1 MANRFCLV
9 FVWFLLFGFVCA
21 SEKGLV
27 NDIVIEDEFEQ
38 IKGFSQVGFSLDSKD
53 ASVNRFAGFFVL
65 SDETLEFDR
74 ENINSSRNNFR
85 NRFSSDGISVE
96 SVHEEVDSGFFNV
109 DEKAVKQTYIIRNEE
124 DVVKNVALNV
134 VYEIDSNFV
143 VWNGVNYS
151 IGEEAVY
158 FEAFEIEIEVFPGFN
173 ETTWAGH
180 ALYFGNNYYDFRDV
194 IGMDYSVFVYAL
206 DGRNYI
212 GLEIHGNV
220 DGLSEL
226 VVDPVIGWTEHVID
240 SGINSPL
247 EIFAIDLDLD
257 GDVDVVSGSNEGDG
271 ISWYEN
277 NGNEI
282 FVSHIVSFEETY
294 VFPID
299 LDSDGDID
307 IVSSDDYPV
316 AKISWYENDGDENFV
331 EHSVI
336 TSRKKIR
343 YVFPV
348 DLDSDGDIDMVSS
361 GADTELAWY
370 ENDGNEGFL
379 EYNITFPK
387 CWGSGDISVADLN
400 SDGYLDILAAHGY
413 YGVFQNATVV
423 WYENDRESNFVERII
438 LSVPEGGIIENAV
451 DLDSDGDIDVVVS
464 FWSGNRLE
472 WYENDGSGNFSAHDI
487 EGSEAG
493 TSGYFS
499 DLDSDGDMDMIFVG
513 GSRSGIVWYENNGSE
528 FFVKHV
534 ISSML
539 RFWNVYVE
547 DLDSDEDLDVITS
560 MATRPGNIFWFE
572 SNFSSGSSFC
582 DGMVNVFAEDSSGDS
597 MVGLSV
603 YLNGENAGKTDVD
616 GFLGHGVV
624 GNCDAVFEVEVF
636 CSDEVSSCG
645 LGKSVIGVDGDLD
658 SMTFICDVC
667 RKDKDVFILEEEINF
682 NGLGVDVLVHSIGMN
697 EDVEVSLIKSC
708 RGIKSLVEN
717 KSVFVSSMETEVVS
731 FVEDFEG
738 CEKVD
743 VLLGNFEEED
753 SFENNAIRD
762 FFIIEP
768 VKVYL
773 EVDSGYTYVD
783 SVIKEFL
790 GGHVE
795 IVSSKSEADL
805 EVYVGKKLYREASVG
820 VDYLDDE
827 LIRFQGRKEG
837 LPWNGL
843 IQQGVF
849 DLGNKVYV
857 FGNEID
863 GTVASVK
870 RLVLERENYL
880 NRRMLGRDMGE
891 VYLGSRDMMAVGVFD
906 YLHTEENIKN
916 YKKDNEGFG
925 EVVESVLRERTF
937 NLEIKRVLT
946 SEDNV
951 VLRMK
956 HLGSEYSSGFR
967 SIVGTRPVVM
977 AGGLFSDLTMWED
990 GGDGLAVDLAESGK
1004 DVWEIEITG
1013 GSGTECEDCID
1024 YTYEDLVDSYWPA
1037 LIGGVQYYSGV
1048 VGVDYVGHSN
1058 GCRVALSS
1066 LSRYQES
1073 GLQDVGSVDGV
1084 LVDLEGG
1091 DVVER
1096 FVGVGCPAELNDET
1110 FLSTV
1115 AREEFNGGNAGDV
1128 AMGLIADNH
1137 IKMSGYAGRL
1147 AVLGILD
1154 KSFYGSLASLAVMF
1168 SGDEKISRNLMGYY
1182 NGLAVE
1188 EDSDFDLSGLEIE
1201 KLRLY
1206 YGNMLFLGHDGVVPV
1221 EDMDV
1226 ILSYGNGQ
1234 DWSGKPYPGI
1244 LFDVDHVFIKN
1255 KNNVKKKILE
1265 DLK

>member
-1 MANRFCLV
+1 VVDRFCFGL
-9 FVWFLLFGFVCA
+9 LLFWFTFVSA
-21 SEKGLV
+21 LEDGQV
-27 NDIVIEDEFEQ
+27 RDIVIEDEFEQ
-38 IKGFSQVGFSLDSKD
+38 LKGFGQVGFSLDSKD

-124 DVVKNVALNV
+124 DVVKNVTLKVA
-134 VYEIDSNFV
+134 YEIDSNFV

-151 IGEEAVY
+151 IDEEAVY

-226 VVDPVIGWTEHVID
+226 VVDPVIGWTAHVMGGAGY
-240 SGINSPL
+240 STTP
-247 EIFAIDLDLD
+247 FAID
-257 GDVDVVSGSNEGDG
+257 V
-271 ISWYEN
+271 
-277 NGNEI
+277 
-282 FVSHIVSFEETY
+282 
-294 VFPID
+294 
-299 LDSDGDID
+299 DSDGDLD
-307 IVSSDDYPV
+307 IVTSSQFNN
-316 AKISWYENDGDENFV
+316 KIVWYENDGNRSFATHIIDSQYYGTYDV
-331 EHSVI
+331 SAADV
-336 TSRKKIR
+336 
-343 YVFPV
+343 
-348 DLDSDGDIDMVSS
+348 DSDGDMDFFTSGFNRGEIAWYENDGSENFAAHVIVPSTGLSNSIFAIDVDSDGDVDLISNDLYGDKVAWHENDGNENFVTYVITTSADQIASIFAIDVDSDGDVDILSASS
-361 GADTELAWY
+361 ADNKIAWY
-370 ENDGNEGFL
+370 ENDGNENFTTHI
-379 EYNITFPK
+379 ITTSAT
-387 CWGSGDISVADLN
+387 WAMSVFAID
-400 SDGYLDILAAHGY
+400 
-413 YGVFQNATVV
+413 V
-423 WYENDRESNFVERII
+423 
-438 LSVPEGGIIENAV
+438 
-451 DLDSDGDIDVVVS
+451 DSDGDVDVLSASRID
-464 FWSGNRLE
+464 NKIA
-472 WYENDGSGNFSAHDI
+472 WYENDGNENFTTHVITVSA
-487 EGSEAG
+487 GGA
-493 TSGYFS
+493 FS
-499 DLDSDGDMDMIFVG
+499 VFAIDVDSDGDVDVLSANHENGEIF
-513 GSRSGIVWYENNGSE
+513 WYENDGWE
-528 FFVKHV
+528 GFVSQL
-534 ISSML
+534 ISSADMASSV
-539 RFWNVYVE
+539 FAADV
-547 DLDSDEDLDVITS
+547 DSDGDVDIVGSGGASVYWYESDL
-560 MATRPGNIFWFE
+560 
-572 SNFSSGSSFC
+572 SSGVSSSCF
-582 DGMVNVFAEDSSGDS
+582 GKINVFVEDSSGNEMS
-597 MVGLSV
+597 GLYAYFDEKEILIS
-603 YLNGENAGKTDVD
+603 D
-616 GFLGHGVV
+616 GFAEFGVESD
-624 GNCDAVFEVEVF
+624 CDTSSSVEVF
-636 CSDEVSSCG
+636 CSDKVTSCG
-645 LGKSVIGVDGDLD
+645 VGGSVVGERDSD

-667 RKDKDVFILEEEINF
+667 RKDKDVFILEEEIKF

-708 RGIKSLVEN
+708 RGIKSLVEK

-743 VLLGNFEEED
+743 VLLENFEEED

-827 LIRFQGRKEG
+827 LIRFEGRKEG

-849 DLGNKVYV
+849 GLGDKVYV

-925 EVVESVLRERTF
+925 EAVESVLRERTF

-951 VLRMK
+951 SLRMK

-967 SIVGTRPVVM
+967 SVVGTRPVVM

-1013 GSGTECEDCID
+1013 GPGTECEDCID

-1037 LIGGVQYYSGV
+1037 LVGGVQYFSGV

-1110 FLSTV
+1110 FLSGV
-1115 AREEFNGGNAGDV
+1115 AREEFDGGNAGDV
-1128 AMGLIADNH
+1128 AMALITDGH

-1188 EDSDFDLSGLEIE
+1188 EDSDFDLSGLEMNE
-1201 KLRLY
+1201 LHLY
-1206 YGNMLFLGHDGVVPV
+1206 YGNMLFLGHDGVVPL
-1221 EDMDV
+1221 EDMSVMLDQK
-1226 ILSYGNGQ
+1226 NG
-1234 DWSGKPYPGI
+1234 
-1244 LFDVDHVFIKN
+1244 
-1255 KNNVKKKILE
+1255 
-1265 DLK
+1265 